1 MKRARSKPLR
11 CLSKRQLRNLVAQ
24 DSESHSFLQR
34 HCSERSESENSLSD
48 YELRE
53 RASSNSFCDENVWMD
68 INDAS
73 FSSTYTLG
81 TEQAENVDLGTEVND
96 GNGPQDLQSFLRNWA
111 TDYGVT
117 QPQLKPL
124 LIKLKAHECF
134 RDAIPKD
141 PRILLGI
148 SFLSN

>member
-48 YELRE
+48 YGLRE
-53 RASSNSFCDENVWMD
+53 RASSNSFCDENVRMD

-73 FSSTYTLG
+73 FSSTDTLG
-81 TEQAENVDLGTEVND
+81 TEQVENVDLGTEVND

-117 QPQLKPL
+117 QSQLKPL
-124 LIKLKAHECF
+124 LIKLKDHECF

-141 PRILLGI
+141 PRTLLGI